1 MRWSSPHSAALV
13 LLLIPGALLGE
24 EPRVDRYGD
33 PLPAGAIARLGT
45 VRWRHGDGASFV
57 AFLPGGKEVLSVG
70 RDEFVRF
77 WDAATGK
84 EVRQFEIGP
93 KNQSGASIAASG
105 AALTTDGKVLA
116 VSTTTDTVRVFDVA
130 SGKELWR
137 IDTQTGYGLAFAPDG
152 LTLAV
157 QERNWTIK
165 LLDAAT
171 GKPIR
176 WLVEEVRED
185 RPYRVTNGNTL
196 AFSPDGKVLVSAAA
210 MRSSRTA
217 TGLIMW
223 NVATGKEIRRIA
235 ENNRMSTAAAAFSP
249 DGKLLAWS
257 NSSGHVFTT
266 DASTGKEL
274 RQLTRARTQFTP
286 GGLLFAPD
294 NKTLAALDMMGRD
307 VVLWDAATGDEL
319 RAFTSEMPR
328 RAVPRFYPAF
338 GTASFSPD
346 GKRLVVGGLRS
357 AIRVLNIETGKETE
371 EAVHRSP
378 IVQVGYAAEGKTI
391 VSVDADGMAATWEP
405 PQGKELRRLKPEQDR
420 QGIYLSPDAQHVI
433 THTTQGQVVLHEFAT
448 GKRVILPV
456 EHSFPFTS
464 VMAVSPAAQRVAVS
478 SSTETTVDILL
489 IDVQGKLRRRLPLP
503 FNPEAD
509 DTRFGLPPRRVAT
522 LLFSPDGQFLAAH
535 YDGEQIMV
543 WNLATGKEQCRIGF
557 PRNSPI
563 LTLAF
568 SRDGKTLLVDVG
580 GEAPGMWETAT
591 GKERR
596 AIRARTAALP
606 EEPRPPIRR
615 LGYGRYNVLSPM
627 NTVALSPDGR
637 LLARARPGGVVQLWD
652 VGADKEVGQLKGHR
666 ADVTALAFAS
676 DGKTLTS
683 GSADTT
689 LLLWDIKEFAA
700 NAKSRTANLDASA
713 RWADLIGD
721 DAIRAFDAVHEFA
734 AAPKQAVEYIRKNLR
749 PEFVDT
755 DRIERLIADLD
766 SEEFA
771 VRKQASTELL
781 RIGESALPLLRKA
794 LEGNPT
800 LEARKRIEEIVK
812 KADRAPTSGETLR
825 SLRAIEVLETIGTAE
840 AKAVLQDVA
849 KGKVKTVV
857 TLSAQAALERLGR

>member
-33 PLPAGAIARLGT
+33 SLPAGAIARLGT

-77 WDAATGK
+77 WDAATGQ
-84 EVRQFEIGP
+84 EVRQFRVGPEIRAAGV
-93 KNQSGASIAASG
+93 IAAPG
-105 AALTTDGKVLA
+105 AALSNDGRVLA
-116 VSTTTDTVRVFDVA
+116 VSTTAGKVSVFEVA
-130 SGKELWR
+130 SGKELSS
-137 IDTQTGYGLAFAPDG
+137 ITAQTGWGLVFAPDG
-152 LTLAV
+152 KTLAI
-157 QERNWTIK
+157 QERTGTIQ
-165 LLDAAT
+165 LIDVAT
-171 GKPIR
+171 GKSLHR
-176 WLVEEVRED
+176 LAGEYELRS
-185 RPYRVTNGNTL
+185 YRVSPRGCL
-196 AFSPDGKVLVSAAA
+196 AFSPDGKVLASPA
-210 MRSSRTA
+210 MIRTA
-217 TGLIMW
+217 SDTASLILW
-223 NVATGKEIRRIA
+223 DTATGKEIRRIA
-235 ENNRMSTAAAAFSP
+235 GENRLGMRAVAFSP
-249 DGKLLAWS
+249 DGKYMAWNKGNEAIVIADAATKKEVRQLVREQNTILVGGMVFSPDNKKLATFNPVARDIILWDVDTGNELHTFS
-257 NSSGHVFTT
+257 NRLGPGDTRPAFLGLGHVAFSP
-266 DASTGKEL
+266 DSKHLAVASLGSAIRILNLDTGKEL
-274 RQLTRARTQFTP
+274 DQP
-286 GGLLFAPD
+286 G
-294 NKTLAALDMMGRD
+294 
-307 VVLWDAATGDEL
+307 
-319 RAFTSEMPR
+319 
-328 RAVPRFYPAF
+328 
-338 GTASFSPD
+338 
-346 GKRLVVGGLRS
+346 
-357 AIRVLNIETGKETE
+357 
-371 EAVHRSP
+371 HRSP
-378 IVQVGYAAEGKTI
+378 IVQVGYAADGKSV
-391 VSVDADGMAATWEP
+391 VSVDADGMAAAWDTTC
-405 PQGKELRRLKPEQDR
+405 GKEMRRVKPEQDR
-420 QGIYLSPDAQHVI
+420 QGIYLSSDAQHVI
-433 THTTQGQVVLHEFAT
+433 THTAQGQVVLHEFAT

-489 IDVQGKLRRRLPLP
+489 IDVQRKLRRRFPLP
-503 FNPEAD
+503 YNPEAD

-535 YDGEQIMV
+535 YDGEQILV
-543 WNLATGKEQCRIGF
+543 WNLTTGKEQCHIEF

-591 GKERR
+591 GKARR
-596 AIRARTAALP
+596 ATRPRTAALP
-606 EEPRPPIRR
+606 NEPRPAMRR

-637 LLARARPGGVVQLWD
+637 LLARGRPGGVVQLWD

-666 ADVTALAFAS
+666 ADVTALAFAG

-689 LLLWDIKEFAA
+689 LLLWDIKDFAA
-700 NAKSRTANLDASA
+700 NAKSRTANLDANA

-721 DAIRAFDAVHEFA
+721 DAIRAFDALHEFA
-734 AAPKQAVEYIRKNLR
+734 AAPKQAVEYIGKNLR

-766 SEEFA
+766 SDEFA
-771 VRKQASTELL
+771 VRKKASTELHRL
-781 RIGESALPLLRKA
+781 GKSALPLLRKA

-800 LEARKRIEEIVK
+800 LEARKRMEEIVK
-812 KADRAPTSGETLR
+812 KADRAPPSGETLR

-840 AKAVLQDVA
+840 AKAVLRDLA
-849 KGKVKTVV
+849 KGKVETVV